1 VDLVM
6 PLRQESQRHRSFNQ
20 GMIRSTNNVWLHRFA
35 CALSVATLFLV
46 ALGGVVTTKGVG
58 MAVPDWPTT
67 YGENMFLFPPSK
79 WIGGIFYEH
88 SHRLVA
94 AGVGMLTTI
103 LALWL
108 WLKESRGWL
117 RWLGT
122 IAFFA
127 VVFQGVLGGMR
138 VVFDKYGLGT
148 ELGIFHATLAQL
160 FFLLVCSI
168 ALFTSRWWSNACAPG
183 LESAT
188 APLVSRFFVATSFLI
203 LIQLVLGA
211 TMRHQHAGLAVPDF
225 PLAYGKIWPSTD
237 AASVEL
243 YNAHRLEAAG
253 EAPITAPHIVVHML
267 HRFTAAA
274 VLFAIIGCTIVTWR
288 GTSRGSVLRKISAGW
303 VAMVLVQ
310 AALGVLTILSQRKV
324 DVTTAHVAIG
334 ALTFM
339 IGWML
344 VLITSRSAVTS
355 VTEQLRE
362 CADSVVPVP
371 ASRELTHA

>member
-1 VDLVM
+1 VDFVM
-6 PLRQESQRHRSFNQ
+6 PLRQKSQRHHSFKQ
-20 GMIRSTNNVWLHRFA
+20 EMIRSTDNVWLHRFA
-35 CALSVATLFLV
+35 CALSAATLFLV

-94 AGVGMLTTI
+94 SAVGMLTI
-103 LALWL
+103 VLAVWL
-108 WLKESRGWL
+108 WLKESRAWL
-117 RWLGT
+117 RWLGV

-148 ELGIFHATLAQL
+148 ELGIFHATFAQL
-160 FFLLVCSI
+160 FFLLICSI
-168 ALFTSRWWSNACAPG
+168 ALFTSRWWTNNAVRSGDSEIRPTVRRCFA
-183 LESAT
+183 AT
-188 APLVSRFFVATSFLI
+188 TLLI
-203 LIQLVLGA
+203 LVQLVLGA

-225 PLAYGKIWPSTD
+225 PLAYGKIWPATD

-253 EAPITAPHIVVHML
+253 EAPITAPHIIAHML
-267 HRFTAAA
+267 HRCTAFA
-274 VLFAIIGCTIVTWR
+274 VLFAVVGCAIVAWR
-288 GTSRGSVLRKISAGW
+288 NTSPGSLLRRISGAW
-303 VAMVLVQ
+303 VAIVLVQ
-310 AALGVLTILSQRKV
+310 VALGILTILSERKV
-324 DVTTAHVAIG
+324 DVTTAHVAVG

-339 IGWML
+339 NGWML
-344 VLITSRSAVTS
+344 VLMVSRPAAVNI
-355 VTEQLRE
+355 RE
-362 CADSVVPVP
+362 LSRDGAISPVG
-371 ASRELTHA
+371 AELTHA